1 MCPEI
6 INAYNKI
13 GIPPHELQLKINDIC
28 LITRA
33 LMTDNIASN
42 TRVRVTKINRHFITA
57 LTLTEKHNRI
67 VLIPRIRFRFRMDYR
82 QSYSMMRTQFPLRLA
97 SQSQTLHRTLVDC
110 TEMPFAH
117 GHL

>member
-1 MCPEI
+1 
-6 INAYNKI
+6 
-13 GIPPHELQLKINDIC
+13 
-28 LITRA
+28 
-33 LMTDNIASN
+33 MTDNIASN

-97 SQSQTLHRTLVDC
+97 YAMSYNKSQSQTLHRTLVDC